1 MVDPPFIQGYDD
13 FWPLY
18 VSIKTDFYEMA
29 LESLLNLIL
38 FQFYKW
44 IKTDKF
50 FVINLK
56 LERLTFSKIE
66 LIVLTP
72 VLT

>member
-38 FQFYKW
+38 FQFYK
-44 IKTDKF
+44 
-50 FVINLK
+50 
-56 LERLTFSKIE
+56 
-66 LIVLTP
+66 
-72 VLT
+72 